1 MVAVVMR
8 ALFDLCRPEIEKTK
22 PALCSSG
29 EIALSALAG
38 CSRTWRTSVRR
49 GNPVSV

>member
-22 PALCSSG
+22 PANTAPGPVRASG
-29 EIALSALAG
+29 
-38 CSRTWRTSVRR
+38 RY
-49 GNPVSV
+49 